1 MRIKLSHKIFEL
13 PYAEISGSSLC
24 KNLLG
29 AILRRGW
36 IKTYEISFFYVF
48 GIYIENKNIAQLF
61 IVRIHI

>member
-1 MRIKLSHKIFEL
+1 M
-13 PYAEISGSSLC
+13 
-24 KNLLG
+24 
-29 AILRRGW
+29 RRGW